1 MFVYLYVVA
10 LRALLG
16 LNGSSPEAEAKGL
29 PFGIV
34 RGSITQS
41 FISRAAS
48 LLGTARGKESRW
60 QETSRMAAFGSLL
73 RALRLR
79 ALLALS
85 HTGLNHHAFAGC
97 RVRVGVQQR
106 VAVCRVLC
114 RSLCNVVQCEVAVVC
129 VVSVV
134 YGR

>member
-1 MFVYLYVVA
+1 
-10 LRALLG
+10 
-16 LNGSSPEAEAKGL
+16 
-29 PFGIV
+29 
-34 RGSITQS
+34 
-41 FISRAAS
+41 
-48 LLGTARGKESRW
+48 
-60 QETSRMAAFGSLL
+60 MAAFGSLL

-85 HTGLNHHAFAGC
+85 HMGLKHHAFAGC